1 MVKNKV
7 GQNKKEQKKTEENK
21 TAQNEVAQNRITQ
34 NKTTQNNMNQNKTIQ
49 DRTAQS
55 HAELKQVIK
64 MSKRNA
70 GQRYDIQT
78 YILRG
83 LRMLFMSVLALMLG
97 SLIGLNGFDN
107 TAFGAQDMAS
117 AHPVQKIF
125 AEISGNISE
134 RFASI
139 FQIKNQKVIV
149 LDAGH
154 GGFDSGKVGA
164 NGSLEKE
171 INLQITEKCKK
182 YLEQSG
188 YKVVMTRED
197 DNGLYDEA
205 SSNKK
210 REDMNARVN
219 LMNTSEAV
227 LAVSIHQNSYTGAA
241 CSGAQVFY
249 YTGSES
255 GKQLAGYIQD
265 SIIVR
270 VQPRNTRQIKA
281 NSDYFILK
289 HSKVPTV
296 IVECGFLSN
305 TDEEQRLCDDTYQE
319 KLAWA
324 ITMGIVQY
332 CAQEENS

>member
-1 MVKNKV
+1 MAKNK
-7 GQNKKEQKKTEENK
+7 
-21 TAQNEVAQNRITQ
+21 I
-34 NKTTQNNMNQNKTIQ
+34 
-49 DRTAQS
+49 
-55 HAELKQVIK
+55 
-64 MSKRNA
+64 
-70 GQRYDIQT
+70 IQT

-83 LRMLFMSVLALMLG
+83 VRMLLISVLALMLG
-97 SLIGLNGFDN
+97 SLIGLNSLDN
-107 TAFGAQDMAS
+107 VAFSKQDMAS
-117 AHPVQKIF
+117 VHPVQKIF
-125 AEISGNISE
+125 AEISGSISE
-134 RFASI
+134 RFAHI
-139 FQIKNQKVIV
+139 FRIENQKVIV

-154 GGFDSGKVGA
+154 GGFDSGKVGV

-171 INLQITEKCKK
+171 LNLQIAEKCKK

-197 DNGLYDEA
+197 DNGLYDA
-205 SSNKK
+205 SSKNKK

-219 LMNTSEAV
+219 LMNTSDAI
-227 LAVSIHQNSYTGAA
+227 LAVSIHQNSYTGAV

-249 YTGSES
+249 YNGSET

-270 VQPRNTRQIKA
+270 VQPQNMRQIKA

-289 HSKVPTV
+289 HAKVPTV

-305 TDEEQRLCDDTYQE
+305 AGEEQNLCDDTYQE

-332 CAQEENS
+332 CAHNVLPEI

>member
-1 MVKNKV
+1 MAKNRAV
-7 GQNKKEQKKTEENK
+7 
-21 TAQNEVAQNRITQ
+21 Q
-34 NKTTQNNMNQNKTIQ
+34 NKTK
-49 DRTAQS
+49 
-55 HAELKQVIK
+55 H
-64 MSKRNA
+64 
-70 GQRYDIQT
+70 RYDVQP

-83 LRMLFMSVLALMLG
+83 LRLLGLSVMALMLG
-97 SLIGLNGFDN
+97 SLIGLNSLDN
-107 TAFGAQDMAS
+107 AAFYKQDMAFV
-117 AHPVQKIF
+117 HPVQKIF
-125 AEISGNISE
+125 AEISDSISE
-134 RFASI
+134 RFACI
-139 FQIKNQKVIV
+139 FRIKNQKIIV

-154 GGFDSGKVGA
+154 GGFDSGKVGV

-171 INLQITEKCKK
+171 LNLQIAEKCKK

-197 DNGLYDEA
+197 DNGLYDV
-205 SSNKK
+205 SSKNKK
-210 REDMNARVN
+210 REDMNARVDI
-219 LMNTSEAV
+219 MNTSDAV

-249 YTGSES
+249 YNGSEA

-270 VQPRNTRQIKA
+270 VQPHNTRQIKA

-289 HSKVPTV
+289 HAKVPTV

-305 TDEEQRLCDDTYQE
+305 ADEERNLCDDTYQE
-319 KLAWA
+319 RLAWA

-332 CAQEENS
+332 CSQIGNS